1 MADHQD
7 DDEDVLLQIAMAA
20 AVVAVTASSELINSK
35 KRKRRTMWV
44 RPLFQRRCEL
54 GAYNMLMAELRESD
68 TSKYHAFT
76 RLTVEDFDELLSI
89 VKDDI
94 FGSSLF
100 RMPIPPDVRLAVTLR
115 YLATGESIF
124 SSSSV
129 NFNSWLSH
137 FRGSVRCSAA
147 VTALNLWLA
156 IIVSSMR
163 IATYLRSTVILIKLG
178 HKTISGLARKW
189 SPNVAVYIGLCL
201 LLFE

>member
-44 RPLFQRRCEL
+44 RPLFQRRCEM

-94 FGSSLF
+94 IGS
-100 RMPIPPDVRLAVTLR
+100 LR
-115 YLATGESIF
+115 F
-124 SSSSV
+124 
-129 NFNSWLSH
+129 
-137 FRGSVRCSAA
+137 
-147 VTALNLWLA
+147 
-156 IIVSSMR
+156 
-163 IATYLRSTVILIKLG
+163 
-178 HKTISGLARKW
+178 
-189 SPNVAVYIGLCL
+189 
-201 LLFE
+201 